1 MIGWIILAHV
11 HRFATRMVIVGAIL
25 AAQFVLFETGL
36 RLQAGS
42 EAAPEFRAL
51 FADDEVIG
59 HVLSPGASAHFS
71 TAEFSTEIRI
81 NQAGVRDEE
90 LGDKQPNERRVVILA
105 DPLVMAVQVGLDETF
120 AKQLERRL
128 NNNSNGPYHHRVI
141 NAGVQ
146 GYGPVE
152 ERLFFT
158 KMAPT
163 LQPDLVLIALYVG
176 NDAIEAAD
184 SEGKLDPATAMTAEA
199 STDAMLD
206 GVRRLVR
213 QSMVLQIVRLRVQ
226 TVLTRLR
233 TPTPERPLL
242 TYLAEEDPLV
252 TRGLTVTTQSVE
264 AIVEEAAAY
273 GARAAVVLLPA
284 RLQLNDRNFEGL
296 EARVRAAGGHMERD
310 AATIRFKRA
319 LATLDVPVLDAL
331 PAFRARPDREQ
342 LYFLRT
348 AHFTPRGHEALAEQL
363 ERFLEE
369 EQLIDAP

>member
-1 MIGWIILAHV
+1 MIGWIILADV
-11 HRFATRMVIVGAIL
+11 HRFATRMMIVGAIL

-90 LGDKQPNERRVVILA
+90 LGEKQPNERRVVILG
-105 DPLVMAVQVGLDETF
+105 DSLVMAVQVELDETF
-120 AKQLERRL
+120 TKQLERRL
-128 NNNSNGPYHHRVI
+128 NNSNGSYRHRVI

-184 SEGKLDPATAMTAEA
+184 SEGKLDPAAATTAEA

-206 GVRRLVR
+206 GVRRIVR

-233 TPTPERPLL
+233 TPTPERQLL

-252 TRGLTVTTQSVE
+252 TRGLTVTTQSIE

-273 GARAAVVLLPA
+273 VARAAVVLLPA
-284 RLQLNDRNFEGL
+284 RLQLNDRNIEGL
-296 EARVRAAGGHMERD
+296 EASVRAAGGHMERD
-310 AATIRFKRA
+310 AATIRFRRA

-331 PAFRARPDREQ
+331 PAFRAR

-348 AHFTPRGHEALAEQL
+348 AHFTTRGHGRSNMLALL
-363 ERFLEE
+363 YKPR
-369 EQLIDAP
+369 